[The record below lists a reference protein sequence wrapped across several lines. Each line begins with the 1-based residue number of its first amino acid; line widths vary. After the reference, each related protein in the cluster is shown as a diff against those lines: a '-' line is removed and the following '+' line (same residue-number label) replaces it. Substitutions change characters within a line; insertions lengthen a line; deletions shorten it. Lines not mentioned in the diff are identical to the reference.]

1 VFVAMS
7 RQRKRSRAL
16 PVINVAPLIDIV
28 FILLIFFLVT
38 TTFVRDHGLE
48 ITRPQ
53 AAVTQILEPTAL
65 RVHITEDGRVFSE
78 GDEVAL
84 EQLSD
89 RVRALAAQTRDPVV
103 VVVPDESTPAGLLL
117 EVLDTLKLAGIDNT
131 SVATRERQRP

>member
-1 VFVAMS
+1 VFVSMT

-16 PVINVAPLIDIV
+16 PAINVAPLIDIV

-38 TTFVRDHGLE
+38 TTFVRDHGLD

-53 AAVTQILEPTAL
+53 AAVTQVLEPTAS
-65 RVHITEDGRVFSE
+65 RVHITEDGRIFSE

-103 VVVPDESTPAGLLL
+103 VVVPDEATPAGLLL